1 MEMGMRGWVSLELA
15 LDFRLT
21 RYFSVCA
28 PQADSRYANR
38 ANQKDGSVPSMPTD
52 ISYFLGGL

>member
-1 MEMGMRGWVSLELA
+1 MEMGMRGWGSLELA

-38 ANQKDGSVPSMPTD
+38 ALNKTN
-52 ISYFLGGL
+52 FLGGL